1 MINVEIT
8 GKKEMLKHLP
18 DRPKYILKI
27 YLIQFILITFGTVT
41 ILFILDLLPRFF
53 PGTIWLVSLE
63 PFIPFIGSLIA
74 FLGGLTTVHVVWRK
88 RDKLIARDRTTAYQ
102 KSLKYS
108 FTGIPILVGGVIHA
122 FLPVSWLAARIFSF
136 GAPQNSL
143 TSLFETSIGT
153 IIASAVGNSDYNS
166 MIPRIIFSILILIIA
181 WINVV
186 RSVLVLGLDTASMLY
201 VYYPEE
207 SKIVDKKIYSIVRHP
222 LYVGVYLL
230 AISAM
235 VSNFSIYSIVIFV
248 IFAVCISYHIF
259 GIEEKEL
266 VERFGDG
273 FKEYRKTTPALVIH
287 PRNWGKF
294 LKFLIGRDI

>member
-1 MINVEIT
+1 MEIT

-18 DRPKYILKI
+18 DRPKFILKI
-27 YLIQFILITFGTVT
+27 YLLQVILIAFSTVV

-53 PGTIWLVSLE
+53 PSAMWLTSLE
-63 PFIPFIGSLIA
+63 PFIPFIGSFFAMIS
-74 FLGGLTTVHVVWRK
+74 GLTTVHVVWRK
-88 RDKLIARDRTTAYQ
+88 RDKLIARDRRTAYQ
-102 KSLKYS
+102 KSIKYS
-108 FTGIPILVGGVIHA
+108 FTGIPILVGGLIHA

-143 TSLFETSIGT
+143 TNLFETSIGT
-153 IIASAVGNSDYNS
+153 IIASAAGNSDYND
-166 MIPRIIFSILILIIA
+166 MIPRIIFSVLILIIGG
-181 WINVV
+181 INVV
-186 RSVLVLGLDTASMLY
+186 RSVMVLGIDTASMLY

-235 VSNFSIYSIVIFV
+235 VSNFSIYSIGIFV
-248 IFAVCISYHIF
+248 IYVACFSYHIF

-266 VERFGDG
+266 IERFGDG
-273 FKEYRKTTPALVIH
+273 FKEYRKTTPALIIH
-287 PRNWGKF
+287 PKNWGKF